1 MDDDA
6 GGSDDDAS
14 SKRTSAN
21 KKPLTKGKRPAAVKN
36 SGKKQPTVKKGAKPI
51 KKKGETT
58 NKGKTTSAVAKGGK
72 TVKGTKNADD
82 SFEYRT
88 AKDFNTPRYYSGKT
102 LYTDTIR
109 QMWRIKPGRGRRD
122 HQMFSFKSDPRGTWN
137 EVVKAL
143 KK

>member
-1 MDDDA
+1 MA
-6 GGSDDDAS
+6 AMTMPRS
-14 SKRTSAN
+14 SVHPRN
-21 KKPLTKGKRPAAVKN
+21 KKPLKTGKRTAAVKK
-36 SGKKQPTVKKGAKPI
+36 SGKKQPTVKKGATPI
-51 KKKGETT
+51 KKKGEQT
-58 NKGKTTSAVAKGGK
+58 NKGRTTSAVATGGK
-72 TVKGTKNADD
+72 TAKETKHADD

-122 HQMFSFKSDPRGTWN
+122 HQMFSFKSDHRETWN
-137 EVVKAL
+137 EVVKAS